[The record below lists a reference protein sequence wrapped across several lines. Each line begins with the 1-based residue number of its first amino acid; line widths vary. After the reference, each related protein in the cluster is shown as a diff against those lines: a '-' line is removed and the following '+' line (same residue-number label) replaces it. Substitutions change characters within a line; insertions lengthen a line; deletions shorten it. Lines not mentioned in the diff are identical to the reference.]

1 MVMFVGFKCMFPFL
15 MLEPPFFYIVKL
27 TQTFVKLPPSVFSLP
42 SPKINIDPAIS
53 WGLEDEL
60 LLTSGYV
67 QGLY

>member
-1 MVMFVGFKCMFPFL
+1 MVMFVGFKWMFPFL
-15 MLEPPFFYIVKL
+15 MVEPPFFYIVK
-27 TQTFVKLPPSVFSLP
+27 TQTFVQLPPSVFSLP

-60 LLTSGYV
+60 LKSGYV